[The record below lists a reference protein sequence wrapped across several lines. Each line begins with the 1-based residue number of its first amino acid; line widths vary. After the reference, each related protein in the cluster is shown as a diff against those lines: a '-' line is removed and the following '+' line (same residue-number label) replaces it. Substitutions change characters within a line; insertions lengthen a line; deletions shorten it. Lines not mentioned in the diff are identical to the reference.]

1 MSNSETKKA
10 QLFIALGVLLLGT
23 GPMFV
28 KFVHANGV
36 LVGFYRLL
44 FAGTILSLPALIFK
58 PKAEP
63 ILPKGKGLKWGVLGG
78 LVFAL
83 NLGLWCTA
91 LNYTTASAVT
101 LLDNTAPIW
110 VGLIGW
116 LILGEKQ
123 SGRFWLGLLVA
134 ICGAGLMIGWDV
146 IYGAGAHVTGNLIGV
161 ASGFSYGIYVLIT
174 KEARNHMS
182 SLRYTWMESVVGM
195 LALLLVM
202 LLTGLFRQPLPLRS
216 LLLILAMAFTSQVV
230 GYLLINQAMEKLP
243 AAVASVA
250 LVGQPVVTTL
260 LGIVVL
266 NEVPSALQ
274 LVGALLCLGGIL
286 IVQRSRASLPTV
298 IAE

>member
-1 MSNSETKKA
+1 MVDSETKKA
-10 QLFIALGVLLLGT
+10 RILIALGVLLLGT

-44 FAGTILSLPALIFK
+44 FAGIMLSLPAVFFK

-63 ILPKGKGLKWGVLGG
+63 VLPGGAGLKWGILGG

-116 LILGEKQ
+116 LVLNEKQ
-123 SGRFWLGLLVA
+123 TGRFWLGLLVA
-134 ICGAGLMIGWDV
+134 ISGAGLMIGWDV
-146 IYGAGAHVTGNLIGV
+146 IYGTAAHMTGNLIGI
-161 ASGFSYGIYVLIT
+161 ASGFSYAIYVLIT

-182 SLRYTWMESVVGM
+182 SLRYTWMESAVGM
-195 LALLLVM
+195 VALFLVALLA
-202 LLTGLFRQPLPLRS
+202 GLFKQPLPVKS
-216 LLLILAMAFTSQVV
+216 LLMILAMAFTSQVV
-230 GYLLINQAMEKLP
+230 GYLLINQAMQKLP

-260 LGIVVL
+260 LGIVIL

-274 LVGALLCLGGIL
+274 LVGALICLTGIF
-286 IVQRSRASLPTV
+286 IVQRSQAAIPSV